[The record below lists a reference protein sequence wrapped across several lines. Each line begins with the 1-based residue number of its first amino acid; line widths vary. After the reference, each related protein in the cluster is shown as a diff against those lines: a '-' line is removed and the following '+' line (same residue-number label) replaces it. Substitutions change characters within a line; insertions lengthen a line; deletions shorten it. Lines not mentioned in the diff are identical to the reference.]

1 MIAKRQNDSIRT
13 TSPSR
18 SAALLAGLLVV
29 LAFGGCSSKASN
41 APLALQADYAP
52 EPVYSVQE
60 GEYRIAPGD
69 ELDVRF
75 HYHRGLDSS
84 DIRVRREGEIT
95 ISGLGEFYAVGLTAS
110 ELEEDIYRR
119 ASLTYRNPEVSV
131 EVTGREEYRAY
142 IGGEV
147 RRPGYV
153 GVRPGLTSMRAIFE
167 RGGFLDTAKL
177 DNVLHVRWDDDGRY
191 TARVVDVKN
200 MLETG
205 DSRRDV
211 QLGANDVVFVPKTR
225 IANANLWVSQ
235 YVLKLIPVRPPTT
248 RFPEFDGPWGEE

>member
-1 MIAKRQNDSIRT
+1 MIAKHQIDSTAKAPQR
-13 TSPSR
+13 R
-18 SAALLAGLLVV
+18 LMSAIAGLFVV
-29 LAFGGCSSKASN
+29 SVVAGCSSSAST
-41 APLALQADYAP
+41 ASMPLQSDYMP
-52 EPVYSVQE
+52 EPVYSVQQ

-69 ELDVRF
+69 ELSVHFMF
-75 HYHRGLDSS
+75 HQDLDAGQL
-84 DIRVRREGEIT
+84 RVRREGEVT
-95 ISGLGEFYAVGLTAS
+95 LSGLGEFYVAGLTAA
-110 ELEEDIYRR
+110 EFEQAIYRR

-131 EVTGREEYRAY
+131 EVTGREAYRAY
-142 IGGEV
+142 VGGEV

-153 GVRPGLTSMRAIFE
+153 DIRPGLTSMRAIFE

-191 TARVVDVKN
+191 TARIVDVKT

-205 DSRRDV
+205 DSRLDV
-211 QLGANDVVFVPKTR
+211 QLTPNDVVFIPKTR

-248 RFPEFDGPWGEE
+248 RFPEFDGPWSSE